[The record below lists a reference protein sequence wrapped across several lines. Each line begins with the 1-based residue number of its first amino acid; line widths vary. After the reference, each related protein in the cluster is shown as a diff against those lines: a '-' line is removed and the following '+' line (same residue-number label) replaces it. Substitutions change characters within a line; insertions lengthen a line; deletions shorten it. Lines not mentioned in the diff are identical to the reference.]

1 MAVTVKAPPMDEAAA
16 AEEEED
22 EEDEDG
28 PRKPGPRTLASL
40 ETDSSASR

>member
-1 MAVTVKAPPMDEAAA
+1 MDEAAA
-16 AEEEED
+16 AEE